1 MVFLPY
7 LTAKNTCLQFYEN
20 KTRKLKARL
29 FQQSSTATICTSLTS
44 SREPDIMCQ
53 PSRKGDTGSMVL
65 LIVNHTDVLRGRRE
79 ALYPKA
85 VSITLNMHG
94 SSCSRLP
101 LSH

>member
-1 MVFLPY
+1 
-7 LTAKNTCLQFYEN
+7 
-20 KTRKLKARL
+20 
-29 FQQSSTATICTSLTS
+29 
-44 SREPDIMCQ
+44 
-53 PSRKGDTGSMVL
+53 MVL
-65 LIVNHTDVLRGRRE
+65 LIVNHTGVLRGRRE